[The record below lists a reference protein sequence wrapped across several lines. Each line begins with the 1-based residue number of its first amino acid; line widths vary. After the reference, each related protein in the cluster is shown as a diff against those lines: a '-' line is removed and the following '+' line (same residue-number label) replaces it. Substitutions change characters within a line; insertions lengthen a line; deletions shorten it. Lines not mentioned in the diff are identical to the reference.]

1 MTLFFLDFIHLSF
14 PIVLYF
20 LYLVYTRALEDKE
33 RKIFL
38 DLALISS
45 VYLCYSFK
53 TNIYLSAFLINIPLL
68 IALVKK
74 REISSLILSVFIPY
88 CLNNFFELNFTFY
101 IIQYLGFY
109 LLTYIGDFSP
119 IKSFVLMIL
128 TTYFVAIVFGF
139 LDFNI
144 FLLLA
149 ICIFMYIIFN
159 LATKAYSRVEMIIKL
174 YMESREVFKEKK
186 LYQSLFRITHEIKNP
201 LAVCKGYLDMFDAN
215 NVAKSN
221 RYVGI
226 IREEINRTL
235 MLLKDFSDIS
245 KLEIV
250 KSFVDTEMLLD
261 DVCDEMKLIFNDKIT
276 FSSDVL
282 DKEIFI
288 EADYDRLKQVL
299 INVIKNAKESIENT
313 GAITLKT
320 YLKKKN
326 YVIEIEDNGI
336 GMDKETLSK
345 VGSAFYTTK
354 KNGTGLGVCFSK
366 EIIERHG
373 GKMIYDSKA
382 GKGTKV
388 QIIIPTVKEKAS

>member
-1 MTLFFLDFIHLSF
+1 MALFFLDFIHLLF
-14 PIVLYF
+14 PIILYF
-20 LYLVYTRALEDKE
+20 LYLVYTKTLEDKE

-38 DLALISS
+38 DLALVSS

-53 TNIYLSAFLINIPLL
+53 TNIYLSAFLINIPFL

-74 REISSLILSVFIPY
+74 RRISGLILSIFIPY
-88 CLNNFFELNFTFY
+88 CLNTFFELNFTFY
-101 IIQYLGFY
+101 IIQYLIFY
-109 LLTYIGDFSP
+109 ILTHIDSFSP
-119 IKSFVLMIL
+119 IKLFVLIIL
-128 TTYFVAIVFGF
+128 TTYFVNIVFGYI
-139 LDFNI
+139 DFNI
-144 FLLLA
+144 FLLIA
-149 ICIFMYIIFN
+149 VCIFMYIILS
-159 LATKAYSRVEMIIKL
+159 LATKAYSRLEMIIKL

-201 LAVCKGYLDMFDAN
+201 LAVCKGYLDMFDINDA
-215 NVAKSN
+215 AKSN

-235 MLLKDFSDIS
+235 TLLKDFSNIS

-250 KSFVDTEMLLD
+250 KSCVDIEMLLD
-261 DVCDEMKLIFNDKIT
+261 DVCDEMKLIFNDKII
-276 FSSDVL
+276 FLSDIL
-282 DKEIFI
+282 EKEIFI

-299 INVIKNAKESIENT
+299 INVIKNAKESIKNN
-313 GAITLKT
+313 GVITLKT
-320 YLKKKN
+320 YLKKRN
-326 YVIEIEDNGI
+326 YVIEVEDNGI

-354 KNGTGLGVCFSK
+354 KSGTGLGVCFSK

-373 GKMIYDSKA
+373 GKMIYDSKV

-388 QIIIPTVKEKAS
+388 QIIIPTIKEKAS

>member
-1 MTLFFLDFIHLSF
+1 MTLFFLDFIHLLF

-53 TNIYLSAFLINIPLL
+53 TNTYLSAFLINISLL

-74 REISSLILSVFIPY
+74 RKISSLILSVFIPY

-101 IIQYLGFY
+101 IVQYLGFY
-109 LLTYIGDFSP
+109 LLTNIGDFSP
-119 IKSFVLMIL
+119 IKSFVLMVL
-128 TTYFVAIVFGF
+128 TTYFVAIVFEF
-139 LDFNI
+139 LNFNI

-159 LATKAYSRVEMIIKL
+159 LAIKAYSRVEMIIKL

-250 KSFVDTEMLLD
+250 KSFVDIEMLLD

-282 DKEIFI
+282 EQEIFI

-373 GKMIYDSKA
+373 GKMIYNSKV
-382 GKGTKV
+382 GEGTKV
-388 QIIIPTVKEKAS
+388 QIILPTIKEKAS

>member
-1 MTLFFLDFIHLSF
+1 MALFFLDFIHLLF
-14 PIVLYF
+14 PIILYF
-20 LYLVYTRALEDKE
+20 LYLVYTKTLEDKE

-38 DLALISS
+38 DLALVSS

-53 TNIYLSAFLINIPLL
+53 TNIYLSAFLINIPFL

-74 REISSLILSVFIPY
+74 RRISGLILSIFIPY
-88 CLNNFFELNFTFY
+88 CLNTFFELNFTFY
-101 IIQYLGFY
+101 IIQYLIFY
-109 LLTYIGDFSP
+109 ILTHIDSFSP
-119 IKSFVLMIL
+119 IKLFVLIIL
-128 TTYFVAIVFGF
+128 TTYFVNIVFGYI
-139 LDFNI
+139 DFNI
-144 FLLLA
+144 FLLIA
-149 ICIFMYIIFN
+149 VCIFMYIILS
-159 LATKAYSRVEMIIKL
+159 LAIKAYSRLEMIIKL

-201 LAVCKGYLDMFDAN
+201 LAVCKGYLDMFDINDA
-215 NVAKSN
+215 AKSN

-235 MLLKDFSDIS
+235 TLLKDFSNIS

-250 KSFVDTEMLLD
+250 KSCVDIEMLLD
-261 DVCDEMKLIFNDKIT
+261 DVCDEMKLIFNDKII
-276 FSSDVL
+276 FLSDIL
-282 DKEIFI
+282 EKEIFI

-299 INVIKNAKESIENT
+299 INVIKNAKESIKNN
-313 GAITLKT
+313 GVITLKT
-320 YLKKKN
+320 YLKKRN
-326 YVIEIEDNGI
+326 YVIEVEDNGI

-354 KNGTGLGVCFSK
+354 KSGTGLGVCFSK

-373 GKMIYDSKA
+373 GKMIYDSKV

-388 QIIIPTVKEKAS
+388 QIIIPTIKEKAS